1 MLAFLMN
8 VSGARLCEVSAQG
21 LDWAD
26 PHGASRG
33 QKAGQQG
40 KQKQEPGCKEEP
52 GEIVRADLV
61 EQAAEQ
67 AGKGQSQEETGSD
80 AGDREQQSLTQHQ
93 PENVG
98 AFGAQREADPISW
111 RRGGAPPMFSQLRAE
126 TRQRCGR
133 QVDKRE

>member
-1 MLAFLMN
+1 MIGRDGNAATRIRCVG
-8 VSGARLCEVSAQG
+8 VSYECIRREACEVSARG
-21 LDWAD
+21 FDRAD

-33 QKAGQQG
+33 QKAGRQG
-40 KQKQEPGCKEEP
+40 KQKQEPGCKEER
-52 GEIVRADLV
+52 GKIVRADLV

-98 AFGAQREADPISW
+98 AFGAQREADADFLAAW
-111 RRGGAPPMFSQLRAE
+111 RGSADVLAVAR
-126 TRQRCGR
+126 
-133 QVDKRE
+133 